1 MKTITQRFLSVVL
14 VVLSLG
20 FTGVY
25 TPLTAQAATTPQ
37 VIQNTTPAT
46 VAPAKFDGPAL
57 YKAAFEAIRDN
68 HILLADEAARQ
79 KWASEW
85 EHKFDKTKQLDTE
98 KGTDEAVLQMMQSL
112 GQRFDYFFDVDA
124 TKAEQ
129 EEVAAALVGIGSTL
143 KLKNMEDIIK
153 SLPKGA
159 TKADAEAAMKI
170 SAGHELVIEQPMEGG
185 PAAQFLKPG
194 DVIIKIDGKVIDGML
209 MKDAISLIRG
219 KENTDVEI
227 TVRRTDDQGKA
238 SDLTFKI
245 TRKKVTVKV
254 VHTKDLGNGISY
266 IKLDNFMSQNATKEL
281 AEALTKAANGK
292 GIILDL
298 RNNPGGSLNA
308 VLTMSAFML
317 PEGTILVTHVRAGD
331 EVVEQS
337 VIAQREFIINV
348 GPDDKDPSK
357 TSVNIGNR
365 PKLIVPESMP
375 IVVLVNENSASA
387 SEILSGVLQHHKRAV
402 IVGKTSH
409 GKGVG
414 QNVIDLP
421 FGRRLHVTTFEFLP
435 GGAKMD
441 WIGIIPEVEVD
452 QAKDEG
458 KTDNQLD
465 AAVSQIK
472 QLISGKDSRDQKAI
486 ELEKKNHE
494 EFQKTLDKRSAKP

>member
-1 MKTITQRFLSVVL
+1 MKTITKRFLSVVL
-14 VVLSLG
+14 VVLSFG
-20 FTGVY
+20 FTGVL
-25 TPLTAQAATTPQ
+25 TPLTAQAASTPQ
-37 VIQNTTPAT
+37 VITPAAAA
-46 VAPAKFDGPAL
+46 VEKFDGPTL

-68 HILLADEAARQ
+68 HILLADQAARE
-79 KWASEW
+79 KWAAEW
-85 EHKFDKTKQLDTE
+85 EHKFDKTKQLATE
-98 KGTDEAVLQMMQSL
+98 KSTDEAILQMMQSL

-129 EEVAAALVGIGSTL
+129 EEVSAALVGIGATL
-143 KLKNMEDIIK
+143 KLKNIEDIIK

-159 TKADAEAAMKI
+159 TKADAEAAMKV
-170 SAGHELVIEQPMEGG
+170 SAGHELMIEQPMEGG
-185 PAAQFLKPG
+185 PAAQYLKPG
-194 DVIIKIDGKVIDGML
+194 DVIVKVDGKAIDGML

-227 TVRRTDDQGKA
+227 TVARTDDAGKTTE
-238 SDLTFKI
+238 LTFKI

-266 IKLDNFMSQNATKEL
+266 IKLDNFMSQNATREL

-308 VLTMSAFML
+308 VLTMATYML
-317 PEGTILVTHVRAGD
+317 PEGTILVTHVRDGD
-331 EVVEQS
+331 QVVDQT
-337 VIAQREFIINV
+337 VIAQKQFIIKM

-357 TSVNIGNR
+357 TSVSIGDR
-365 PKLIVPESMP
+365 PKLIVPENMP

-402 IVGKTSH
+402 IVGKPSH

-441 WIGIIPEVEVD
+441 WIGIIPEVDVD
-452 QAKDEG
+452 QATDNG

-472 QLISGKDSRDQKAI
+472 QLITAKDGKDQKAQ
-486 ELEKKNHE
+486 ELDKKNHE
-494 EFQKTLDKRSAKP
+494 EFQKTLDKRSPKP